1 MHRNAAELLAALS
14 SAESVPA
21 RSAADAMSP
30 VGTIDIATSLGGS
43 RLLLDLL
50 VICFFALAFPAAY
63 SRTREWVQKNASAVG
78 LSQSSAIKKADAG
91 FHIAFYLM
99 SCVAGILCIWSDADV
114 LDMCVC
120 HMHASIRANI
130 CTRIL
135 DPGINYKFFII
146 LIFAIELIFEFAYAC
161 MRICICAES

>member
-30 VGTIDIATSLGGS
+30 VATIDIATASGLGGS

-50 VICFFALAFPAAY
+50 VICFFALAFAAAY

-114 LDMCVC
+114 LDMCVYLC
-120 HMHASIRANI
+120 HMHAYASIRANI
-130 CTRIL
+130 CIRIL
-135 DPGINYKFFII
+135 
-146 LIFAIELIFEFAYAC
+146 ELI
-161 MRICICAES
+161 I